1 MVLEGAL
8 LVGSISVITLA
19 VSRFKCLIKKNGT
32 LNWGCACMEKPLIPD
47 DDDLTVKEFDLG
59 AVKGLYIVPKHINHN
74 EKEPATH
81 KKESESES
89 SDSE

>member
-47 DDDLTVKEFDLG
+47 DDELTE
-59 AVKGLYIVPKHINHN
+59 
-74 EKEPATH
+74 
-81 KKESESES
+81 
-89 SDSE
+89 